1 MRLARKALVP
11 IVILLL
17 FISNTAALDASS
29 QAESYSG
36 YTDYVLGDLRVV
48 VVLNPRIPS
57 YTIDYKGL
65 NFIDYDLSDDYSMK
79 GVEGIPGVKPV
90 QVTGNLTLNEL
101 SMALKPFQG
110 IIPFYYSGL
119 SGGMHPMAILHPE
132 LGAVEVVVN
141 HNVDALRVSKPIAIA
156 LKPILTAY
164 GYHTLVVV
172 RGFYG
177 SNTTLDKLWE
187 AFDKFSYIVM
197 RLPMNNSANDTPTYL
212 RQITELQE
220 KANKEHEMKSYLS
233 VGLGV
238 YGSIGIDFWGPKPN
252 KTQVYNLIKWIRDKA
267 GPEYNDIPLYIIFHS
282 NPPPQGNGLLI
293 TTTNHTAATQEPRQT
308 SSSKSRDIVMSTV
321 SGGQAPYYTE
331 YWLGG
336 LRVVLVDPL
345 TPDLIIRYKG
355 LNYVD
360 FNTSNDYIALGPR
373 AIPGLNMAGNA
384 TPINSTILSKVIRP
398 IVGYLE
404 YWNITGDPVGTN
416 YPVIIHR
423 DYSAV
428 EVIVNQDK
436 VPLEASMI
444 ITSSLKTFLLGHGYT
459 TLIIIRGLSGTPF
472 TKLYRVSEAFD
483 NILEGLVKG
492 NYTGSPPPY
501 LQQLAENASRSPDRE
516 YYSVSPGVFGI
527 VVIDFW
533 GSKPSKT
540 TVRDVVK
547 WLRDNTGTEYSNVP
561 LYIIFH
567 KEQPPKPELRT
578 ITVPSRTTTTRP
590 SLSISYQTTGVTVTI
605 TLAIALISIMSILRR
620 KH

>member
-11 IVILLL
+11 VAILLL
-17 FISNTAALDASS
+17 FLSNTAVLEASS
-29 QAESYSG
+29 QTGSYRG

-48 VVLNPRIPS
+48 VVLNPRTPS

-79 GVEGIPGVKPV
+79 GVEGIPGVNPV
-90 QVTGNLTLNEL
+90 RVTGNLTLDEL
-101 SMALKPFQG
+101 PTALKPFQG
-110 IIPFYYSGL
+110 IIPFYYSGP
-119 SGGMHPMAILHPE
+119 SSRMHPMVVLHPE

-141 HNVDALRVSKPIAIA
+141 HNVDALKISKPIAIA
-156 LKPILTAY
+156 LKPVLTAY
-164 GYHTLVVV
+164 GYNTLVVV

-177 SNTTLDKLWE
+177 PNTTLDKLWE

-197 RLPMNNSANDTPTYL
+197 RLPVNNSANDTPTYL
-212 RQITELQE
+212 RQITDLQE

-238 YGSIGIDFWGPKPN
+238 YGSIGIDFWGPKPS
-252 KTQVYNLIKWIRDKA
+252 KTQVYNLVKWIRDKA

-282 NPPPQGNGLLI
+282 TPPSQGNGLLI
-293 TTTNHTAATQEPRQT
+293 TATNHTAATQEPRQA
-308 SSSKSRDIVMSTV
+308 SSSKNQDIVMLIV
-321 SGGQAPYYTE
+321 SRGQAPHYSG

-336 LRVVLVDPL
+336 LRVVLVDPW

-360 FNTSNDYIALGPR
+360 FNLSNDYAVLGPR

-384 TPINSTILSKVIRP
+384 TPINSTVLSKVIRP

-404 YWNITGDPVGTN
+404 YWNVTGDPVGMN

-428 EVIVNQDK
+428 EVVVNPDK
-436 VPLEASMI
+436 DPLEASLAI
-444 ITSSLKTFLLGHGYT
+444 ASVLKPFLLGHGYT

-472 TKLYRVSEAFD
+472 TKLYKASEAFD

-492 NYTGSPPPY
+492 NYTGSPPSY

-516 YYSVSPGVFGI
+516 YFSVSPGVFGS
-527 VVIDFW
+527 VVVDFW
-533 GSKPSKT
+533 GSRPSKT
-540 TVRDVVK
+540 TVRDAVK
-547 WLRDNTGTEYSNVP
+547 WLRDNTGSEYSDVP
-561 LYIIFH
+561 LYIMFH
-567 KEQPPKPELRT
+567 KEQPPKLELRT
-578 ITVPSRTTTTRP
+578 VTVPPRTAITRP
-590 SLSISYQTTGVTVTI
+590 PLSISYQTTGITVTI
-605 TLAIALISIMSILRR
+605 VLAVALIMVTLKR
-620 KH
+620 KY